1 MSRLLGMWI
10 GAPRGRRLLRV
21 EIASAALLTALL
33 GFGAAPAGAQLPE
46 TTALLA
52 DLGLSPDEIAQIQ
65 AGSLVRHAVQPASER
80 ELVAGLAFEVPVSP
94 SELVKNAKRDLL
106 DRVDANT
113 SAFAVISAPGSVA
126 DFTKLV
132 LQPDAQA
139 RAQAYANAGP
149 GGDLNLSSS
158 ELAAFRALGSA
169 AAPAA
174 VEPLVRSALL
184 ARVQAYRAQGLAGIA
199 PYARADGK
207 TRSPAEELR
216 TATTAS
222 KKLAQYVPA
231 AYQLLLS
238 YPNAKPTGT
247 EEIFRWSQFDAHGV
261 PTLALTHVLLV
272 PDGAAWIVVQR
283 QFYVSTGYNAEQ
295 AVAAFLPSQAGGTV
309 VVYAN
314 RTSTDQIT
322 GFGAGT
328 KRAIGSKILASQL
341 ESMFEKARAAVK

>member
-1 MSRLLGMWI
+1 MTRLVGRAI
-10 GAPRGRRLLRV
+10 CAPRRRRLWRV
-21 EIASAALLTALL
+21 AIAGSVLAAALL
-33 GFGAAPAGAQLPE
+33 GFGTAPTAAALPD
-46 TTALLA
+46 TATLLA
-52 DLGLSPDEIAQIQ
+52 DLGLSPDEVAQIE

-80 ELVAGLAFEVPVSP
+80 ELVAGLAFAVPVSP

-113 SAFAVISAPGSVA
+113 SAFAVLSAPGSIA
-126 DFTKLV
+126 DFAKLV
-132 LQPDAQA
+132 LQPDAQKRA
-139 RAQAYANAGP
+139 RAYASAEP
-149 GGDLNLSSS
+149 GGDLNLSPS
-158 ELAAFRALGSA
+158 ELAAFRALGSG

-184 ARVQAYRAQGLAGIA
+184 ARVQAYRAQGLAGIT

-207 TRSPAEELR
+207 TRSPADELR
-216 TATTAS
+216 TATAAS

-238 YPNAKPTGT
+238 YPNGKPPGT

-283 QFYVSTGYNAEQ
+283 QFYMSTGYNAEQ

-322 GFGAGT
+322 GFGGGT
-328 KRAIGSKILASQL
+328 KRAIGSEMLASQL